1 MPTAIQFSVVI
12 EVLRW
17 MDVIFST
24 LAALFG
30 SVPARY
36 SLPLET
42 PSPSASALAFTLVV
56 PKFCNSH
63 AMVKV
68 VALHGCPPPNT
79 MGCCHVELDGK
90 FAGMVLTAS
99 LSKE

>member
-1 MPTAIQFSVVI
+1 MKVRAGSTYVYHPVGMDIYAPAHTG
-12 EVLRW
+12 VLV
-17 MDVIFST
+17 DGQ
-24 LAALFG
+24 L
-30 SVPARY
+30 
-36 SLPLET
+36 
-42 PSPSASALAFTLVV
+42 
-56 PKFCNSH
+56 
-63 AMVKV
+63 VKV